1 MIKLKSQCCNAYPTI
16 ADNEKGDG
24 IIMIC
29 SKCGKNFITKI
40 DQSDAKMTDE
50 KIDLKKEINELP
62 NMEDHSLDYFLR
74 MLATVAV
81 SVGYDKGHPENEEIS
96 KWQDRV
102 KKKVEQLLKQ
112 QEDFLNLWNQLPFE
126 VEFEGRTLNRKI
138 IGANII
144 VYTFYN
150 YKDKQDYVIKSFTGF
165 GGDLTEAVKEALK
178 WIEEIK
184 I

>member
-1 MIKLKSQCCNAYPTI
+1 MNKDKNRKSYNCYESDLKIRVMKFKNMAESERIFECENCNLSFT
-16 ADNEKGDG
+16 
-24 IIMIC
+24 
-29 SKCGKNFITKI
+29 TKQGFLNHM
-40 DQSDAKMTDE
+40 DTDKMTNE

-112 QEDFLNLWNQLPFE
+112 REDL
-126 VEFEGRTLNRKI
+126 FEGNLRFKLKQLIWDDEDIERLINSRRK
-138 IGANII
+138 N
-144 VYTFYN
+144 
-150 YKDKQDYVIKSFTGF
+150 
-165 GGDLTEAVKEALK
+165 
-178 WIEEIK
+178 
-184 I
+184 